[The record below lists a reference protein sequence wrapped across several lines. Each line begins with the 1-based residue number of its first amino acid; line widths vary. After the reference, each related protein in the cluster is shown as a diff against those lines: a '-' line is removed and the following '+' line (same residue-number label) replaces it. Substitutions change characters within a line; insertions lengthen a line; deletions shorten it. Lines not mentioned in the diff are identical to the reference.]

1 MLPDLVFFTRPEFFF
16 TRPQLRFWK
25 ITIVLFVDVALRAA
39 SILENLIFLYLLSV
53 LEVSKPCYLVGFEHR
68 EYARTL
74 SFEKICR
81 MH

>member
-1 MLPDLVFFTRPEFFF
+1 M
-16 TRPQLRFWK
+16 K
-25 ITIVLFVDVALRAA
+25 ILQIHDFPFLDVALRAA
-39 SILENLIFLYLLSV
+39 SILKKHDFPFCGCCPAGGLDFEKSHFLYLFNILQV
-53 LEVSKPCYLVGFEHR
+53 AKHMYLVGFEHQ

>member
-1 MLPDLVFFTRPEFFF
+1 M
-16 TRPQLRFWK
+16 PQLRFWK
-25 ITIVLFVDVALRAA
+25 IIIVLFVDVALRAA

-53 LEVSKPCYLVGFEHR
+53 LEVSKPCYLVGFEHQ